1 MAMSARHPPLAAKPD
16 QAHRQPVR
24 TSKRKP
30 AKYNDTE
37 SYTLGEHFKSAFS
50 QLSCSCSLGSL

>member
-1 MAMSARHPPLAAKPD
+1 MEISARRPPLASKAD
-16 QAHRQPVR
+16 QAIHRQPVR

-37 SYTLGEHFKSAFS
+37 SYTLGEHLESAFS
-50 QLSCSCSLGSL
+50 HTCCTPAH